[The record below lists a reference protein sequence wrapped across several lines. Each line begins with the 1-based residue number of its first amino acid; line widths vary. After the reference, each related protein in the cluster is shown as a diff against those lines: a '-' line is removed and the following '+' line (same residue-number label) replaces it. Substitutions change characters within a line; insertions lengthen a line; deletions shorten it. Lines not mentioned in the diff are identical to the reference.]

1 MQESTMHHIMERA
14 HVGIPPY
21 TLLGAQLKDIALL
34 SRALFDN
41 IAWSLRARVWDN
53 ALVLRASFENI
64 A

>member
-1 MQESTMHHIMERA
+1 MHHIMEQT
-14 HVGIPPY
+14 HTGIPPY

-41 IAWSLRARVWDN
+41 IAWSLRARAWDN
-53 ALVLRASFENI
+53 ALLLRASFENI